1 MGELT
6 DLDPIFAQIQSG
18 DTVGAAYRLVQEM
31 KEAPGRMFYEVGSLA
46 LGRREE
52 LGESALRF
60 ARIAFAE
67 AVERDP
73 ELGEAHHDLATTM
86 RELGMAQDAVGHYR
100 RALELMPGDVDS
112 LIGLGAA
119 QCDAGQLDEGIE
131 TLERAVHEHPDSGH
145 AFANLG
151 LALEAAGHDR
161 RAVAAYASAVRR
173 FDAALADAEDDED
186 AADAAARRRW
196 GRMQHAALLERIEEW
211 ALAVVEYRR
220 LYEEEQALAEAEEEA
235 ELAEAEAE
243 EENPPPA
250 PQPDSEAPPP
260 EPLTDGSAGETLLDT
275 AGAHEIADQ
284 PTGDLTL
291 PGHESEELDE
301 DEHAG
306 RLGLE
311 RVFARL
317 VALGRHDLAYLVL
330 DDLGGEISDQ
340 RTRAT
345 YTIYDPGDGLPTI
358 MLEHWDDGRRERLT
372 ATTPIPVAPPTKK
385 RGSS

>member
-1 MGELT
+1 MSTET
-6 DLDPIFAQIQSG
+6 DLDPIFSQIHAG
-18 DTVGAAYRLVQEM
+18 DPVGAAYRLVQVL
-31 KEAPGRMFYEVGSLA
+31 KDAPGRTFYEVGSLA
-46 LGRREE
+46 LGQRED

-73 ELGEAHHDLATTM
+73 DLGEAHHDLATTM
-86 RELGMAQDAVGHYR
+86 RELGMAQDAVTHYR

-112 LIGLGAA
+112 QIGLGAA
-119 QCDAGQLDEGIE
+119 QCDAGKIEEGIE
-131 TLERAVHEHPDSGH
+131 TLERAVQEHADSGH

-173 FDAALADAEDDED
+173 FDAALADAENDED

-196 GRMQHAALLERIEEW
+196 GRMQHAALLERLQEW

-235 ELAEAEAE
+235 ELAAEEAEAE
-243 EENPPPA
+243 EEAQRPERET
-250 PQPDSEAPPP
+250 DSEAPPP
-260 EPLTDGSAGETLLDT
+260 EPLSDGSAGETLLDT
-275 AGAHEIADQ
+275 AGAAQIAGER
-284 PTGDLTL
+284 TADLTL
-291 PGHESEELDE
+291 PGHDTSEELDE

-306 RLGLE
+306 RIGLE

-317 VALGRHDLAYLVL
+317 IALGHNDLAYVVL
-330 DDLGGEISDQ
+330 DDLGGEISDS
-340 RTRAT
+340 RTRAN
-345 YTIYDPGDGLPTI
+345 YTIFDSGDGLSRI
-358 MLEHWDDGRRERLT
+358 MIEHWDDGKREKLETRL
-372 ATTPIPVAPPTKK
+372 
-385 RGSS
+385 R